1 MPDLSQSAS
10 SLAFGQLWISFIAPF
25 GSMILMFV
33 LSMFLKMPDS
43 QFVRIVS
50 LRQLEVAVIE
60 YK

>member
-1 MPDLSQSAS
+1 
-10 SLAFGQLWISFIAPF
+10 
-25 GSMILMFV
+25 MILMFV